1 MEVAHIDAL
10 NLSLTQKELIKLA
23 AAGRVKM
30 NVENII
36 RIWQVD
42 KRRIPGLKKQFL
54 WVEDNVSNVG
64 YQHMLDHA
72 NEFQKFNITNDQLP
86 EVAEAATKIGILG
99 FLQGKRGNE
108 TDRPVFALNF
118 YDKPLAV
125 AVSVGNNGFV
135 IGMNG
140 SSLDKFKVKT
150 KYTDE
155 DLPPWPAATLEPTT
169 TCL

>member
-1 MEVAHIDAL
+1 
-10 NLSLTQKELIKLA
+10 
-23 AAGRVKM
+23 
-30 NVENII
+30 
-36 RIWQVD
+36 
-42 KRRIPGLKKQFL
+42 
-54 WVEDNVSNVG
+54 
-64 YQHMLDHA
+64 MLDHA

-86 EVAEAATKIGILG
+86 KVAEAATKIGILG